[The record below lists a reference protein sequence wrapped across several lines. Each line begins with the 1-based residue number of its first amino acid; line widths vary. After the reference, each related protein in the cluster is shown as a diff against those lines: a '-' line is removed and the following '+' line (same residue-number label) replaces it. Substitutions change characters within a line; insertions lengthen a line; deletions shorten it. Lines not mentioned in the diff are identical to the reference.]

1 MPSCAAPD
9 ETRIPTV
16 REIMLDE
23 PKISSA
29 PRRRR
34 QVGVGWGNVGREEK
48 IPGFKI
54 QNPGKIA
61 NCLLPELTGTLL
73 HGSIRPTSGVC
84 PVLSGL

>member
-1 MPSCAAPD
+1 M
-9 ETRIPTV
+9 
-16 REIMLDE
+16 
-23 PKISSA
+23 
-29 PRRRR
+29 
-34 QVGVGWGNVGREEK
+34 GWGDVGRGDREEK